1 MEKICGKVNVKLG
14 DHIDTDMIS
23 SNQFSKGKGYGPKD
37 WAECCLRVAD
47 RDFPEKMAAGGGGI
61 LVVGV
66 NFGCG
71 SSRESAPTSI
81 QMCGAKAIIGE
92 EFARIFYR
100 SAINLGL
107 VCIEAPGITASA
119 DVGDQL
125 EVDPATGIIYN
136 RTKDLTIQGSPIPA
150 NLVQQFEAGGL
161 MPYLQDKLGIRK
173 KED

>member
-1 MEKICGKVNVKLG
+1 MEKLCYPVNVKLG

-23 SNQFSKGKGYGPKD
+23 SNQFSKGKGYGPED
-37 WAECCLRVAD
+37 WAECCLRVVD
-47 RDFPEKMAAGGGGI
+47 REFPEKMAANGGGI

-81 QMCGAKAIIGE
+81 KMCGAKAIIGE

-107 VCIEAPGITASA
+107 VCIEAPGITAQA
-119 DVGDQL
+119 DVGDWL
-125 EVDPATGIIYN
+125 EVDPATGVIYN
-136 RTKDLTIQGSPIPA
+136 RTKDVTIQGSPIPA
-150 NLVQQFEAGGL
+150 NLVEQFEAGGL
-161 MPYLQDKLGIRK
+161 MPYLQKKLGIQK
-173 KED
+173 TEN